1 MKDSEKALKAVLQDH
16 FIGHSKRLELLV
28 KLVLGLLHLGSVSY
42 SKLSKVLN
50 PMVKRASNFKRIQR
64 FMKAYSFSQQAYI
77 QLVWSLFVEKGNWVV
92 LSMDRTNWK
101 FVKRNIN
108 ILMLGISY
116 KGTAIPL
123 VWSLLDKRGN
133 SNTSERIALIDRLL
147 AHLNQ
152 QQHKQINCLLM
163 DREFIGKSW
172 FSYLKMQSF
181 HFITRIKVN
190 TLVQKLNSTKARQ
203 VKELFKKQ
211 HFKALRQERIV
222 WGHSLYLAG
231 QYLGGDEWLILAS
244 NRPLSQGKR
253 FYGERWGIEV
263 FFAACKTRGFNFEDT
278 HVTKLERI
286 FNLMFLIALAF
297 VWALKTGE
305 WLIQNG
311 TAIPI
316 KKLQKRRAKLYS
328 IFRLGFDHLQER
340 LLNFL
345 SIHLEIR
352 LSIII
357 FSRLKVIPL
366 LSENPKRESSS
377 TVPLTWP
384 LPVLIIA

>member
-1 MKDSEKALKAVLQDH
+1 MKDREKELKAVLQDH
-16 FIGHSKRLELLV
+16 FVGHSKRLELLV
-28 KLVLGLLHLGSVSY
+28 KLVIGLIHLGSVSY
-42 SKLSKVLN
+42 SKLSKVIN

-64 FMKAYSFSQQAYI
+64 FMKAYSFSQQAYVR
-77 QLVWSLFVEKGNWVV
+77 LVWSLFVEKGTWVV

-101 FVKRNIN
+101 FGKRNIN

-147 AHLNQ
+147 VHLNA
-152 QQHKQINCLLM
+152 QQHKQIKCLLM

-172 FSYLKMQSF
+172 VSYLKMQSF
-181 HFITRIKVN
+181 HFITRIKIN
-190 TLVQKLNSTKARQ
+190 TLVRKTGKTKAKQ
-203 VKELFKKQ
+203 VKELFKQ
-211 HFKALRQERIV
+211 SHFKVLRQQRIV

-311 TAIPI
+311 AAIPI
-316 KKLQKRRAKLYS
+316 KKLRKRRAKLYS
-328 IFRLGFDHLQER
+328 IFRLGFDHLQEQ

-345 SIHLEIR
+345 PIRLEIC
-352 LSIII
+352 
-357 FSRLKVIPL
+357 L
-366 LSENPKRESSS
+366 LSC
-377 TVPLTWP
+377 T
-384 LPVLIIA
+384 